1 MYIVLVS
8 YEETIPHSMPV
19 LLLKFSDERVCLR
32 TCTYLIDSVHMAASS
47 LTLTVCD
54 VTVCDVIFVSR
65 FILSKSYTRQL
76 LSLATKQYDVCT

>member
-32 TCTYLIDSVHMAASS
+32 TCTYLIDRVHMAASS

-54 VTVCDVIFVSR
+54 VIFVSR
-65 FILSKSYTRQL
+65 FILSRSYTRQL

>member
-54 VTVCDVIFVSR
+54 VIFVSR
-65 FILSKSYTRQL
+65 FILSRSYTRQL